1 MHPLSSL
8 LLLGALYVEDVW
20 DVALGTL
27 TGDRG
32 GFVYRIRVEVVVKK
46 CILARF
52 VFDDITSIYEE
63 TIDNF
68 KRYCVLNIK

>member
-1 MHPLSSL
+1 M
-8 LLLGALYVEDVW
+8 EDVW

-68 KRYCVLNIK
+68 KRY